1 MNAMFRSLVA
11 VVALMSNVVVL
22 AHEGHDHDEPLTS
35 TDAASLADKAL
46 PGVIKTQKLN
56 ASWQKALRKDAK
68 VVNAAGG
75 ELWVVSYANTQEANA
90 ANRLLYLFFDDLGNF
105 VTANH
110 TGKLPEA

>member
-1 MNAMFRSLVA
+1 MNNLFRSLVA
-11 VVALMSNVVVL
+11 AVPLMLGATAL

-46 PGVIKTQKLN
+46 PDVIKAQKLN
-56 ASWQKALRKDAK
+56 VSWQKAQRQEPK
-68 VVNAAGG
+68 VLTANGAEV
-75 ELWVVSYANTQEANA
+75 WVVSYANAQETNT

-110 TGKLPEA
+110 TGKPPEA